1 MKYPP
6 TSKSKFKKLFLK
18 SHGNNNILRK
28 QTATKW
34 EFINQLLQHISG
46 IALQADITVLD
57 TTVLETKKPYQET
70 LLDIISSAINDNI
83 TLESDLTLTRQDFL
97 KVEFFWRK
105 SI

>member
-46 IALQADITVLD
+46 IALQADITVL
-57 TTVLETKKPYQET
+57 ETKKPYQET
-70 LLDIISSAINDNI
+70 LLDIISSVINDNI